1 MRSAIWLR
9 LPLGGAPASDDTAQL
24 DLAEKMKREGT
35 SQAVA
40 LRLIT
45 KGDEAY
51 KTRLHDKLAK
61 WRKERDLDLL

>member
-24 DLAEKMKREGT
+24 DRAEKMMREGT

-40 LRLIT
+40 LRLT
-45 KGDEAY
+45 KGDKSNAA
-51 KTRLHDKLAK
+51 RLRDKLAK
-61 WRKERDLDLL
+61 RRKQRDVL